1 MIDASIVI
9 EFYQNG
15 SLNKADENTLSNWMV
30 GYSVSGAGFVVPIPS
45 INNYNFSSKKIKIFT
60 TSGWQDCTSQPE
72 FVSKFGSGYNV
83 FYNSGLPENLELGKA
98 FLCQFI

>member
-1 MIDASIVI
+1 MFDNVVL
-9 EFYQNG
+9 NG

-30 GYSVSGAGFVVPIPS
+30 GYSVPGAGFVVPIPS

-83 FYNSGLPENLELGKA
+83 FYNRGLPENLEHGKA